1 MMNFSLS
8 DTQLLQ
14 WESIVDFS
22 RRELNAE
29 VRENDQQGYFSRDN
43 WKKCADMGLLSLMT
57 PEKYGG
63 LGEDLLSS
71 AISIEALSYGCEDG
85 GLVHAIITQL
95 CCIVILNLYGSEE
108 QKERYL
114 ARLSSG
120 ELIAAQSITEPDAGS
135 DVLSMRT
142 KADGH
147 GADFSLNGGKVFISN
162 GPLAGLVI
170 VFAKNSEGKTAFGGD
185 ITCFLLEKETAGFSV
200 GKPLAKMGLRT
211 LQNCEL
217 FFDDACVSAQMMLG
231 KSGHGMFI
239 FNEAIEWE
247 RVLMTAAHLGT
258 MERVLE
264 KSLSYVKTR
273 KQFGKEIGKNQSVS
287 NKIGTMKMNLE
298 LGKLILYKMAW
309 MKDQGKRITLE
320 ASLGKL
326 FVSESL
332 KSTCLDAVQIHGAY
346 GYMQECDLERDL
358 RDSIAATIYSGT
370 SEMQRNIIARVLGL

>member
-1 MMNFSLS
+1 MMDFTLTDS
-8 DTQLLQ
+8 QLLQ

-22 RRELNAE
+22 RRELNGE
-29 VRENDQQGYFSRDN
+29 VRDHDREGTFPLEK
-43 WKKCADMGLLSLMT
+43 WHKCAEMGLLGLLT
-57 PEKYGG
+57 PEEYGG
-63 LGEDLLSS
+63 LNEDLLST
-71 AISIEALSYGCEDG
+71 ALAIEALGYGCEDS
-85 GLVHAIITQL
+85 GLVHAVITQL
-95 CCIVILNLYGSEE
+95 CCILLVNLYGSPA

-114 ARLSSG
+114 GRLSSG

-142 KADGH
+142 KVDDNGSSYAL
-147 GADFSLNGGKVFISN
+147 SGGKVFISN

-170 VFAKNSEGKTAFGGD
+170 VFAKNAEGKAAFGGD
-185 ITCFLLEKETAGFSV
+185 ISCFLVEKGTAGFSV

-211 LQNCEL
+211 LQNSEL
-217 FFDDACVSAQMMLG
+217 FFDEASVPAEMMLG

-247 RVLMTAAHLGT
+247 RVLMTASHLGT
-258 MERVLE
+258 MQRVLE
-264 KSLSYVKTR
+264 KSVSYVKTR

-287 NKIGTMKMNLE
+287 NKIGTMKVNLE

-309 MKDQGKRITLE
+309 LKDQGKRAVLE
-320 ASLGKL
+320 ASVGKL

-332 KSTCLDAVQIHGAY
+332 KSACLDAVQLHGGY

-370 SEMQRNIIARVLGL
+370 SEIQQNIIARLLGL